1 MLENQTLGGRGYDWI
16 AVLLSFWFLAGV
28 ILDGWAHNHIP
39 ELESFFTPWHAVFYS
54 GFLAV
59 GGFLVAT
66 LVRNHAK
73 GYPWWHAMPPGYELS
88 LLGVLI
94 FMAGGIGDMI
104 WHEVFGVEV
113 RVEALLSPTHL
124 TLALG
129 GSLMVSGPFRA
140 GWRHPADQDDPTPRW
155 VDLLPQL
162 LSLTFL
168 LSSWT
173 FMTQHSHPLVDTWA
187 ATGFRPGSQ
196 NLPALR
202 QSLGLVSILFQAG
215 VLMGLVLLTVLR
227 WRLPLGS
234 FTLVFGLNATLM
246 SFMRDQY
253 RFIPAAAAAGFA
265 ADLLLRWL
273 RPSGVRSGAFRLFAF
288 AVPAINYA
296 LYFAVLIVTQG
307 LDWSVH
313 LWTGSIVLAGV
324 VGFLLS
330 YLLIP
335 PAQYIPRSVP
345 PERLATMRDGVLLQS
360 RGMMDGLPDA
370 RMEADG

>member
-1 MLENQTLGGRGYDWI
+1 MLVKKTIGGSGYDWTV
-16 AVLLSFWFLAGV
+16 VLLSFWFLAGV

-59 GGFLVAT
+59 AGFLMAT

-73 GYPWWHAMPPGYELS
+73 GYPWRRAMPPGYELS
-88 LLGVLI
+88 CLGVLI
-94 FMAGGIGDMI
+94 FMVGGVGDLI
-104 WHEVFGVEV
+104 WHEIFGVEV
-113 RVEALLSPTHL
+113 GIEALLSPTHL

-129 GSLMVSGPFRA
+129 GSLMLSGPFRA
-140 GWRHPADQDDPTPRW
+140 RWRRPSDQDDRIGRW
-155 VDLLPQL
+155 VDLLPPL

-168 LSSWT
+168 LSTWT
-173 FMTQHSHPLVDTWA
+173 FMTQHVHPLVDTWA
-187 ATGFRPGSQ
+187 AAGFRPRSQ
-196 NLPALR
+196 NVPALR
-202 QSLGLVSILFQAG
+202 QSLGVVSILFQAG

-234 FTLVFGLNATLM
+234 LTLVFALNAALM

-253 RFIPAAAAAGFA
+253 RLIPAAALAGFA

-273 RPSGVRSGAFRLFAF
+273 RPSTVRSGALRLFAF
-288 AVPAINYA
+288 AVPTINYT

-324 VGFLLS
+324 VGLLLS

-335 PAQYIPRSVP
+335 PAQDSPRLFP
-345 PERLATMRDGVLLQS
+345 PAQLSTRRDGELRRS
-360 RGMMDGLPDA
+360 
-370 RMEADG
+370 